1 MKRVLSIAVL
11 LPLFLYSCGDQK
23 IDTTAARE
31 EMEAREI
38 KVVSDAQILEQ
49 ATKLGKELSAEFK
62 VISSD
67 QGIEFSFGKD
77 TIYQKAHY
85 LFGESNT
92 LTGKELELF
101 KAYDYNTKNGI
112 ASEVNVQKLD
122 EGKTLLYN
130 SPIQLGD
137 STIGIWS
144 IKFSRKEIVLSIK
157 N

>member
-1 MKRVLSIAVL
+1 MVGVLF
-11 LPLFLYSCGDQK
+11 PLILYACGDQK

-49 ATKLGKELSAEFK
+49 ATKLGQQLSAEFEVK
-62 VISSD
+62 SSD
-67 QGIEFSFGKD
+67 HGIEFSFGPD

-85 LFGESNT
+85 LFGESNK
-92 LTGKELELF
+92 LSGKELELF
-101 KAYDYNTKNGI
+101 KAYDYNRKNGI
-112 ASEVNVQKLD
+112 RSEANIQKLD
-122 EGKTLLYN
+122 DGKILLYN
-130 SPIQLGD
+130 SPIQFGD